1 MSTYRP
7 LDHRVTVKQSS
18 IDGLGLFAIT
28 DLEPSDRL
36 GRSHVEW
43 EGHLI
48 RTPMGGF
55 INHSET
61 PNAFILKHVNFR
73 ELIVIRPIKSGEEIT
88 VYYTE
93 YKVDS
98 TPDSLV
104 GILYSNKS

>member
-7 LDHRVTVKQSS
+7 LPSRVTVGRSS
-18 IDGLGLFAIT
+18 IHGHGLFAAK

-36 GRSHVEW
+36 GWSHVEF

-48 RTPMGGF
+48 RTPLGGF
-55 INHSET
+55 VNHSEN

-73 ELIVIRPIKSGEEIT
+73 ELIITKPIKSGEEIT
-88 VYYTE
+88 VFYTE
-93 YKVDS
+93 YKVDN

-104 GILYSNKS
+104 GILYKNKT

>member
-1 MSTYRP
+1 MNTYRP
-7 LDHRVTVKQSS
+7 LDHRVTIQKSE

-28 DLEPSDRL
+28 DLEPSARL

-55 INHSET
+55 INHSEN

-73 ELIVIRPIKSGEEIT
+73 ELIIIKPVIAGEEIT
-88 VYYTE
+88 VFYTE
-93 YKVDS
+93 YKVDK

-104 GILYSNKS
+104 GILYNNKS